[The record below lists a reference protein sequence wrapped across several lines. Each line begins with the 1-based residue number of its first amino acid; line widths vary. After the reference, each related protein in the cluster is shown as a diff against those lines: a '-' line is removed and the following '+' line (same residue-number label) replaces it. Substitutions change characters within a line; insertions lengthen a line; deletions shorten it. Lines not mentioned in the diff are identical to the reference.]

1 VGTVRLQLTPG
12 HRRLLRAGLVAALA
26 VAAWQAAYRVLATGP
41 QCAAAQGSPFGCLG
55 SALLVVAV
63 GAPVV
68 LVAFAWALHGRGAA
82 VAWLGAVVLAAVL
95 LLVGAMIRSTDVLDG
110 AAALLVFWPVVAGVV
125 AAIYAGATA
134 SARPPR

>member
-26 VAAWQAAYRVLATGP
+26 VAAWQAAFRLLATGP
-41 QCAAAQGSPFGCLG
+41 QCAADQGSPFGCLG

-68 LVAFAWALHGRGAA
+68 LVAFAWGLRGRGAA
-82 VAWLGAVVLAAVL
+82 VAWLGAVVVAAVL
-95 LLVGAMIRSTDVLDG
+95 LLIVGVIRSTEVLDG
-110 AAALLVFWPVVAGVV
+110 AAALPVFWPLLAGVV
-125 AAIYAGATA
+125 AGIYARATA
-134 SARPPR
+134 SAGRPG